1 MSKKIIWL
9 TSYPKSG
16 NTWLR
21 YLLSNYFFNKENTF
35 NFDIKNHINKFPS
48 DIHFSFL
55 NEYQK
60 NEIIKKPEKISKY
73 WIKAQQQIII
83 KTNNVIFFKT
93 HYPLL
98 VLNNNYF
105 TDEENTLAIIH
116 IVRDPRDVVVS
127 YANFLDN
134 DYDKVIEFVT
144 SKKLTARHEFKK
156 HSLGFDL
163 MGSWAFHYA
172 SWKTGLIKI
181 PRILIRYEDLLDDVN
196 KEFTYLIKFLSKI
209 LKFSPDNNQLK
220 FSIKNSEFV
229 TLSKYEKK
237 IGFSES
243 NLSNKLFFNKGEKKQ
258 WQFKL
263 NTNQLK
269 KIENH
274 FHKEMIELGY
284 INP

>member
-21 YLLSNYFFNKENTF
+21 YLLCNYFFNKEKTF
-35 NFDIKNHINKFPS
+35 NFDVKNYINKFPS
-48 DIHFSFL
+48 DAHFSFL

-60 NEIIKKPEKISKY
+60 DEIIKKPEKISKY
-73 WIKAQQQIII
+73 WIKAQQQIG
-83 KTNNVIFFKT
+83 KKNNNVIFFKT
-93 HYPLL
+93 HYPLF

-105 TDEENTLAIIH
+105 TNEEITLAIIQ

-134 DYDKVIEFVT
+134 DYDRVIEFVT
-144 SKKLTARHEFKK
+144 SNKLTARHEYKK

-163 MGSWAFHYA
+163 MSSWSFHYT
-172 SWKTGLIKI
+172 SWKTGLIEI
-181 PRILIRYEDLLDDVN
+181 PRILIRYEDLLHNVN
-196 KEFTYLIKFLSKI
+196 NEFTNLIKFLSKI
-209 LKFSPDNNQLK
+209 LKFTPDNNQLK
-220 FSIKNSEFV
+220 FSIKNSEFS

-237 IGFSES
+237 FGFSER
-243 NLSNKLFFNKGEKKQ
+243 NLSNKLFFNKGKKQ
-258 WQFKL
+258 QWKSKL

-269 KIENH
+269 KIENS
-274 FHKEMIELGY
+274 FKNEMIELGY
-284 INP
+284 INI